1 VLDEF
6 CEAHGFA
13 HGAEVLFHIAEGVDG
28 GLRVVCAQRVPGQ
41 EAREVLDCA
50 EGFVAADLEGVR
62 GWLVLIVG
70 TGRFVLVC
78 IDRVVGVSACG
89 HLRVVATNFW

>member
-6 CEAHGFA
+6 CQAHGFA
-13 HGAEVLFHIAEGVDG
+13 HGAEVLFHIVEGVDG
-28 GLRVVCAQRVPGQ
+28 GLRVVGAQRVPGQ

-50 EGFVAADLEGVR
+50 EGFVAADLEGLGGVGINDEYR
-62 GWLVLIVG
+62 EIVDSVQVVG
-70 TGRFVLVC
+70 TM
-78 IDRVVGVSACG
+78 SACD